1 MAEELKQCFLLRY
14 AHGNEASTGLFFLED
29 EFACYTLED
38 PPQKAKIPGITRI
51 QEGVYELA
59 LRSEGRMHDRY
70 AGLYDFHE
78 GMIQLLDVPEFRWI
92 LIHTGNVASHTDGC
106 ILVGKTVNSPHT
118 EEGRVERSREAYR
131 EVAPVITQWLLGG
144 YKVTLTITD
153 MDI

>member
-1 MAEELKQCFLLRY
+1 MSWHCGLRV
-14 AHGNEASTGLFFLED
+14 GCTTD
-29 EFACYTLED
+29 MQACMTF
-38 PPQKAKIPGITRI
+38 
-51 QEGVYELA
+51 
-59 LRSEGRMHDRY
+59 M
-70 AGLYDFHE
+70 
-78 GMIQLLDVPEFRWI
+78 WI

-131 EVAPVITQWLLGG
+131 EVAPVITQWLLDG